1 MFGAARRAVA
11 GEAADAYLG
20 TINTKVEQGA
30 MHVMCIKVLERSLV
44 CRSASVAF
52 LIGRFSCL
60 VIVCTRSETGQAP
73 PYRK

>member
-1 MFGAARRAVA
+1 
-11 GEAADAYLG
+11 
-20 TINTKVEQGA
+20 
-30 MHVMCIKVLERSLV
+30 
-44 CRSASVAF
+44 VAF